1 MVTTSSSSSFTS
13 TLCVPMHVWVPVIGV
28 TLDVVP
34 WGQDAC
40 AVLLWDVS
48 LFTVLLLWTIQTSS

>member
-1 MVTTSSSSSFTS
+1 MVSTSSSSSFTS

-40 AVLLWDVS
+40 AGLLWDVS